1 MMIKPE
7 KQGTYMKVTE
17 KSLKTRCTELNL
29 GILKDTGFGVRVER
43 IGSSYTVSLIYR
55 DSTQP
60 EILLQ
65 DATAAEADACISGI
79 ATTTTVFKATQGT
92 RKPEFISQEL
102 FLKQHGERCP
112 KCGSRDIIPGH
123 ITKAKGE
130 LEQWCSCSRCSTT
143 WNACYTLA
151 GYSLPDKSTSEP

>member
-1 MMIKPE
+1 
-7 KQGTYMKVTE
+7 MKVTE
-17 KSLKTRCTELNL
+17 KSLKARCTELNF

-43 IGSSYTVSLIYR
+43 ISSTYTVSLVYR

-65 DATAAEADACISGI
+65 DATAAEADACISGV
-79 ATTTTVFKATQGT
+79 ATTTAVYKATQGT
-92 RKPEFISQEL
+92 QKPEFVSQEL

-112 KCGSRDIIPGH
+112 KCGSRDITQGH

-130 LEQWCSCSRCSTT
+130 LEQWCSCSRCTTT
-143 WNACYTLA
+143 WNSCYNLA
-151 GYSLPDKSTSEP
+151 GYTLPEKCSNES

>member
-1 MMIKPE
+1 
-7 KQGTYMKVTE
+7 MKVTE
-17 KSLKTRCTELNL
+17 KSLKARCTELNF

-65 DATAAEADACISGI
+65 DATAAEADACISGVA
-79 ATTTTVFKATQGT
+79 ATTAVYKATQGT
-92 RKPEFISQEL
+92 QKPEFVSQEL

-112 KCGSRDIIPGH
+112 KCGSRDINTAQIS
-123 ITKAKGE
+123 TAKSE
-130 LEQWCSCSRCSTT
+130 LDQWCNCSRCETT
-143 WNACYTLA
+143 WTSCYKLT
-151 GYSLPDKSTSEP
+151 GYRLPDKFCGEQ